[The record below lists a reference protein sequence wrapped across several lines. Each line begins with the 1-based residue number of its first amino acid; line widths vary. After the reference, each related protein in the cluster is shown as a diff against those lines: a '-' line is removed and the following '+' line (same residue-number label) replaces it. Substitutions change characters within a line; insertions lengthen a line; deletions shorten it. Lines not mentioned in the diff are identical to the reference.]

1 MNHNLNTE
9 VSNEDIAV
17 MVDKLKRK
25 CECGSMRAQ
34 KWYDL
39 HKDALKEERLKIKL
53 EKQEQ
58 KKTIEINKKEQEKK
72 EPKKRGRKVKPVD
85 VSDVINKLIQV

>member
-1 MNHNLNTE
+1 MNTNLNTE
-9 VSNEDIAV
+9 VSNDDIAV

-25 CECGSMRAQ
+25 REFGRMRAQ
-34 KWYDL
+34 RWYDL

-58 KKTIEINKKEQEKK
+58 KKTIEINKKEE
-72 EPKKRGRKVKPVD
+72 
-85 VSDVINKLIQV
+85 VSDVINKLIQI

>member
-1 MNHNLNTE
+1 MNTNLNTE
-9 VSNEDIAV
+9 VSNDDIAV

-25 CECGSMRAQ
+25 REFGRLRAQ

-58 KKTIEINKKEQEKK
+58 KKTIEIK
-72 EPKKRGRKVKPVD
+72 
-85 VSDVINKLIQV
+85 

>member
-1 MNHNLNTE
+1 MNNTE

-25 CECGSMRAQ
+25 RECGRIRAQ

-39 HKDALKEERLKIKL
+39 HKDVLKEERIKIKL

-72 EPKKRGRKVKPVD
+72 EPKKRGRKVKPVY
-85 VSDVINKLIQV
+85 VSDVINKLIQI

>member
-1 MNHNLNTE
+1 MNSHPNTE

-25 CECGSMRAQ
+25 RECGRMRTQ

-39 HKDALKEERLKIKL
+39 LKDVLKEERLKIKL

-58 KKTIEINKKEQEKK
+58 KKTIEINKKEEETR
-72 EPKKRGRKVKPVD
+72 EPKKRGRKIKDVD
-85 VSDVINKLIQV
+85 VSDVINKLIQI

>member
-1 MNHNLNTE
+1 MNTNLNTE
-9 VSNEDIAV
+9 VSNDDIAV
-17 MVDKLKRK
+17 MVDKLKKKR
-25 CECGSMRAQ
+25 EFGRLRAQ

-58 KKTIEINKKEQEKK
+58 KKTIEINKKEEEKR
-72 EPKKRGRKVKPVD
+72 EPKKRGRKIKDVD
-85 VSDVINKLIQV
+85 VSDVINKLIQI